1 MTRSLGGTRHSMAVC
16 LLLVAML
23 LGLAACGESTST
35 TLHCPPR
42 PLSYRAEEW
51 VQAPGEVA
59 LALPYT
65 VFGTNERVQGAVFN
79 HTQVEIETTQ
89 VYGRRCAVFTAE
101 RLVGGVWQAV
111 NSCLPPRN
119 GPPEGNSVTVVPG
132 TYTFDDLKVV
142 LSPGT
147 YRLKLTYAI
156 YPHNPVTIDGTVYSL
171 PFQVCECARCA

>member
-1 MTRSLGGTRHSMAVC
+1 AC
-16 LLLVAML
+16 LLLAVLL

-35 TLHCPPR
+35 TRYCPPR
-42 PLSYRAEEW
+42 PLAGRAEDW
-51 VQAPGEVA
+51 AQAPGEVA

-79 HTQVEIETTQ
+79 HTQVIIETTP
-89 VYGRRCAVFTAE
+89 VRGHRCAVFNAE
-101 RLVGGVWQAV
+101 RLVSGVWQAFD
-111 NSCLPPRN
+111 SCLPMGEAPV
-119 GPPEGNSVTVVPG
+119 GGNAGNVVPG
-132 TYTFDDLKVV
+132 DYILDQLKIV